1 MKKIKIIISISIIIL
16 IFYVWKDYKKINL
29 GYVNY
34 PLITYDIENINN
46 NFLKKIFISLDR
58 YIETSLMKFSTKHRN
73 YWKIES
79 ASKRETLPEYK
90 YLDTEKNPT
99 INKFKNIENLENWP
113 RSHGN
118 NHSNRFSSLTKINNT
133 NAQNLEVA
141 WIYYSKHGNQDIQC
155 NPIAVNGIVYTSV
168 AGRHISAINGET
180 GKEIWQSKKFEDNYL
195 AKRGL
200 VYWPGDLN
208 NGPRLYF
215 SNWKKLIALDANTG
229 KLIKSFG
236 KNGIVKRTGP
246 NVITPI
252 IYKKFIVI
260 ATWNKSLEVYNLLNG
275 KNEWKY
281 KLKKYNTKRYG
292 GKIYSETGGN
302 PWGGISADIERGIVF
317 ITTGNPHKY
326 HDGTRRPGKNE
337 GSNSIIAIDL
347 NKRKELWSFQEVAH
361 DLWNLDLASPPILT
375 TIKKDSILI
384 DVVVTPTKAGNTL
397 ILDRLSGKPIYEYR
411 LRKAP
416 VSKIPGEKTNEYQPD
431 LRLPEPFVDKK
442 FSKDK
447 IWFRNIDKKKQFLKK
462 INDFKFGF
470 FESDELG
477 KKNLLIDGGA
487 SWPGASI
494 DPNKNIMYVTS
505 DQILLE
511 QELKKSIV
519 KNINFGPTFFSTK
532 KILLDDGIY
541 PIIKPPWGTLTA
553 INLNNGKI
561 IWQKPL
567 GEYEELKK
575 KGFGITGSTNV
586 GGVTS
591 TSGNIAIATGSLDK
605 KIYIYNSLNGE
616 VIWEYKMPFI
626 GSAPPTTYIANNKQ
640 YIVVHATGGLVL
652 KMLYPKLV
660 EFGNALVAFKLK
672 E

>member
-1 MKKIKIIISISIIIL
+1 MKKIKIIISISVFIL
-16 IFYVWKDYKKINL
+16 IIFVWKDYKKINL

-46 NFLKKIFISLDR
+46 NFLKKIFISLDS
-58 YIETSLMKFSTKHRN
+58 YIETSLIKFSTKHRN

-79 ASKRETLPEYK
+79 ASKREVLPEYK

-99 INKFKNIENLENWP
+99 INIFKNNENFENWP

-133 NAQNLEVA
+133 NVQNLEVA

-155 NPIAVNGIVYTSV
+155 NPIAINGIVYTPVS
-168 AGRHISAINGET
+168 GGYITAINGET
-180 GKEIWQSKKFEDNYL
+180 GKEIWQSKKFGKSV
-195 AKRGL
+195 AQRGL
-200 VYWPGDLN
+200 VYWLGDLS

-215 SNWKKLIALDANTG
+215 SNRENLIALDANTG

-236 KNGIVKRTGP
+236 KNGAVKRTGL

-260 ATWNKSLEVYNLLNG
+260 ATWDKSLEVYNLLNG
-275 KNEWKY
+275 KTEWKY
-281 KLKKYNTKRYG
+281 KFKKNSTKRNG
-292 GKIYSETGGN
+292 GKIYRDKGGN

-317 ITTGNPHKY
+317 ITTGNPHKFF
-326 HDGTRRPGKNE
+326 DGTRRPGKNE

-347 NKRKELWSFQEVAH
+347 NKRKKLWSFQEVAH
-361 DLWNLDLASPPILT
+361 DIWNLDIPSPPVLT
-375 TIKKDSILI
+375 TVKKDSRLI
-384 DVVVTPTKAGNTL
+384 DVVVAPTKIGNTL

-416 VSKIPGEKTNEYQPD
+416 VSKIPGEKTSEYQPD
-431 LRLPEPFVDKK
+431 LRLPEPFMDISFNKN
-442 FSKDK
+442 K

-470 FESDELG
+470 FEAFELG
-477 KKNLLIDGGA
+477 KKNLRIGGGA

-505 DQILLE
+505 SRGIEEDE
-511 QELKKSIV
+511 V
-519 KNINFGPTFFSTK
+519 KINIIKNKNLGPTFFSTMK
-532 KILLDDGIY
+532 VLLDDGIY

-567 GEYEELKK
+567 GEYKELKK
-575 KGFGITGSTNV
+575 KGFGITGSDNV

-616 VIWEYKMPFI
+616 VIWKYKMPFI

-640 YIVVHATGGLVL
+640 YIVVHATGGMVL
-652 KMLYPKLV
+652 KMVYPKLV
-660 EFGNALVAFKLK
+660 EFGNALIAFKLK

>member
-1 MKKIKIIISISIIIL
+1 MKKIKIIISISIFIL
-16 IFYVWKDYKKINL
+16 IFFVWKDYKKINL

-58 YIETSLMKFSTKHRN
+58 YIETSLIKFSTKHRN

-90 YLDTEKNPT
+90 YLDIEKNPT
-99 INKFKNIENLENWP
+99 INKFKNTENFENWN

-118 NHSNRFSSLTKINNT
+118 NNSNRFSSLTKINNT

-155 NPIAVNGIVYTSV
+155 NPIAINGIVYTPVS
-168 AGRHISAINGET
+168 GGHITAINGET
-180 GKEIWQSKKFEDNYL
+180 GKEIWQSKKFGDSV
-195 AKRGL
+195 AQRGL
-200 VYWPGDLN
+200 VYWLGDLN

-215 SNWKKLIALDANTG
+215 SNRENLIALDANTG

-236 KNGIVKRTGP
+236 KNGAVKRTGL

-260 ATWNKSLEVYNLLNG
+260 ATWDKSLEVYNLLNG
-275 KNEWKY
+275 KTEWKY
-281 KLKKYNTKRYG
+281 KFKKNSTKRNG
-292 GKIYSETGGN
+292 GKIYRDKGGN

-317 ITTGNPHKY
+317 ITTGNPHKFY
-326 HDGTRRPGKNE
+326 DGTRRPGKNE

-361 DLWNLDLASPPILT
+361 DIWNLDIPSPPILT
-375 TIKKDSILI
+375 TVKKDSRLI
-384 DVVVTPTKAGNTL
+384 DVVVAPTKIGNTL

-431 LRLPEPFVDKK
+431 LRLPEPFMDTR

-470 FESDELG
+470 FETNELG
-477 KKNLLIDGGA
+477 KKNLRIAGGA

-505 DQILLE
+505 SKWLVE
-511 QELKKSIV
+511 QELKINIV
-519 KNINFGPTFFSTK
+519 KNKNLGPTFFFTK
-532 KILLDDGIY
+532 KVLLDDDIY

-575 KGFGITGSTNV
+575 KGFGMTGSDNV

-616 VIWEYKMPFI
+616 IIWRYKMPFI

-640 YIVVHATGGLVL
+640 YIVVHATGG
-652 KMLYPKLV
+652 MLLNGIYPKLA